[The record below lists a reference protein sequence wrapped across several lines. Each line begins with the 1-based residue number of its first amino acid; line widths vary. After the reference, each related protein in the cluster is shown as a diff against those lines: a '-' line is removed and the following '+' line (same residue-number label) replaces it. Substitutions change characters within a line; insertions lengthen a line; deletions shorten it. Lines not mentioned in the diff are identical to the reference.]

1 MTYLVPIGFA
11 VTVPAQAVTHRLH
24 WQTTLVAFGFAA
36 ALTVFTRWF
45 WRVGLRRYSGA
56 SA

>member
-1 MTYLVPIGFA
+1 MPPIHTRRVALALLGFA
-11 VTVPAQAVTHRLH
+11 
-24 WQTTLVAFGFAA
+24 
-36 ALTVFTRWF
+36 RWF

>member
-1 MTYLVPIGFA
+1 

-24 WQTTLVAFGFAA
+24 WHTAGVAVVFAVALA
-36 ALTVFTRWF
+36 AFTRWF
-45 WRVGLRRYSGA
+45 WRVGLKRYSGA